1 MAKATLYFPPDFKW
15 AAATAAH
22 QVEGN
27 NTNND
32 WWAWEQTGEHVR
44 GGQESGLACDWWG
57 SGFDRDL
64 DLAARMNHNGH
75 RLSIEWSRIEPQ
87 EGRWDSAA
95 IDRYRYMLT
104 GMRERDIE
112 PMVTLHHFTNPL
124 WVAERGGWESPSIVP
139 LFERYAAKA
148 VEALRDLCDLW
159 VTINEPNVYAVLGW
173 SQAADHIVEFT
184 TPSSDFPPGKNDP
197 QLVFKVVDNMLLAHG
212 AAYHAIHRVQPQAR
226 VGLAHHMRLFD
237 PARSDS
243 PLDQFC
249 AWNRDRLFNRIPLK
263 AMLDGHL
270 DRPFGLTRRI
280 RQLKST
286 ADFIGLNYYSRDLI
300 QFDRRGWEGMAFGR
314 NIHNPN
320 AEMSDMNYGEIYPRG
335 LFRLLKRLGR
345 YGKPIYITENGLPDL
360 DDDRRPSYLIQ
371 TLREVWKAINE
382 NVPVMG
388 YYHWTLTDNFE
399 WAEGWNLRFGLVKLH
414 PETQERTLR
423 RSGEL
428 YGEMARINAID
439 DQLVYRYAPELFET
453 LFPG

>member
-1 MAKATLYFPPDFKW
+1 MAKATMYFPPDFKW

-32 WWAWEQTGEHVR
+32 WWAWEQNGEHVR
-44 GGQESGLACDWWG
+44 GGQKSGLACDWWG

-64 DLAARMNHNGH
+64 EFAAQMNHTGH

-87 EGRWDSAA
+87 EGQWDTAA
-95 IDRYRYMLT
+95 VDRYRYMLAA
-104 GMRERDIE
+104 MRERGIE
-112 PMVTLHHFTNPL
+112 PMVTLHHFTTPQWL
-124 WVAERGGWESPSIVP
+124 AERGGWETPDSVQ
-139 LFERYAAKA
+139 LFERYTTKV
-148 VEALRDLCDLW
+148 VEALKDLCDLW

-173 SQAADHIVEFT
+173 TQNAEEMVEFT
-184 TPSSDFPPGKNDP
+184 SPSANFPPGKHDP
-197 QLVFKVVDNMLLAHG
+197 QLMFKVVDNLMLAHG
-212 AAYHAIHRVQPQAR
+212 AAYQAIHRVQPAAR

-237 PARSDS
+237 PARPNS
-243 PLDQFC
+243 PLDRFC
-249 AWNRDRLFNRIPLK
+249 VWNRDRMFNQIPLN
-263 AMLDGHL
+263 AVIQGHL
-270 DRPFGLTRRI
+270 DRPIGLTRRI
-280 RQLKST
+280 GNLKNSV
-286 ADFIGLNYYSRDLI
+286 DFIGLNYYSRDVI
-300 QFDRRGWEGMAFGR
+300 QFDRRNWEGAIFGR
-314 NIHNPN
+314 NKPNPQ

-335 LFRLLKRLGR
+335 LFRLLKRLS
-345 YGKPIYITENGLPDL
+345 YYHKPIYITENGLPDL
-360 DDDRRPSYLIQ
+360 DDDQRPSFLVQ

-399 WAEGWNLRFGLVKLH
+399 WAEGWNLRFGLVKLN

-428 YGEMARINAID
+428 YGEMARINAIND
-439 DQLVYRYAPELFET
+439 EIVYRYAPEIFET